1 MIRSIFLG
9 SGSALPARVVS
20 NDELAKT
27 VDTSD
32 EWIRE
37 RTGITQRYFAGEGET
52 TSTLATAAARRALDD
67 AGLTIADIDLI
78 VLATA
83 TP

>member
-1 MIRSIFLG
+1 MKRTLFLG
-9 SGSALPARVVS
+9 SGSALPARAVS

-37 RTGITQRYFAGEGET
+37 RTGITQRYLAGEGET
-52 TSTLATAAARRALDD
+52 TATLATAAARRGPIRSA
-67 AGLTIADIDLI
+67 
-78 VLATA
+78 
-83 TP
+83 